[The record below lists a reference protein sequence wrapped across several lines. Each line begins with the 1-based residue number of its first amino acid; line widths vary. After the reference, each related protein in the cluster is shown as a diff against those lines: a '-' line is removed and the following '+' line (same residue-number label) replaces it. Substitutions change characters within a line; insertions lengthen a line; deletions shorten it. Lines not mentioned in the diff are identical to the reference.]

1 MGRFVNRLYRIQYS
15 FVPTHHPICP
25 FPAIPFH
32 AFIAAKSPPCLK
44 GGGRGDSVN
53 FPYPPPLPGEGR
65 GDSVSLPWQHC
76 ADVNDCGRSQNAPTF
91 VLFSAELPVPRP
103 LPEFDIVFGLEH
115 GFIFGSLLLSWPLRY
130 YSAGRRALPFFRQS
144 EGIRSRCIPGK
155 AGRILRRRG
164 CCSAE
169 ALFRGG

>member
-1 MGRFVNRLYRIQYS
+1 MWANSSQIDPTAIIHQRSAFIIQYS
-15 FVPTHHPICP
+15 FVPMYHPACL
-25 FPAIPFH
+25 PAILFH
-32 AFIAAKSPPCLK
+32 TFIAAKSPPCLK
-44 GGGRGDSVN
+44 G
-53 FPYPPPLPGEGR
+53 GR

-76 ADVNDCGRSQNAPTF
+76 ADGNVCGRSQNAPTF

-103 LPEFDIVFGLEH
+103 LPEFDIVFSLEH